1 MLDFITYPIGSLIH
15 YIYEIVITLS
25 IEFISPYAL
34 TIILATILLK
44 LAMYPINLKQ
54 FQSSEKMNEI
64 QPKIKV
70 LQEKYNDAPELL
82 NTKMMALY
90 KENNFNP
97 LTGFLPILIQMPI
110 IIAFYNVMRD
120 PLLYI
125 FKDPNVYTKID
136 KSFLW
141 IKDLSLT
148 ANHIS
153 EAGSVNGFD
162 FGISL
167 PVVGSAIPVLAIVAA
182 ITTYLS
188 SKVSSQKNDSVNATM
203 NTVLMIMPIMILV
216 FALNMPSGLV
226 LYWIIG
232 NVFQII
238 QQYLFKIDI
247 RSLFINLSRRR
258 KYESQNSYR

>member
-1 MLDFITYPIGSLIH
+1 MLDFITYPIGSMIH
-15 YIYEIVITLS
+15 LIYEIVMTLS
-25 IEFISPYAL
+25 IGFISPYAL
-34 TIILATILLK
+34 TIVLATVLLK

-70 LQEKYNDAPELL
+70 LQEKYKDTPELL

-97 LTGFLPILIQMPI
+97 LAGFLPVLIQMPI

-120 PLLYI
+120 PLIYI
-125 FKDPNVYTKID
+125 FKDPSIYTNID

-148 ANHIS
+148 ASHIS
-153 EAGSVNGFD
+153 EGGIVNGLGS
-162 FGISL
+162 GISL

-182 ITTYLS
+182 FTTYLS
-188 SKVSSQKNDSVNATM
+188 SKVSSQKNSNVNATM
-203 NTVLMIMPIMILV
+203 NTMLMIMPIMILV
-216 FALNMPSGLV
+216 FALNMPAGLV

-238 QQYLFKIDI
+238 QQYLFRVDI
-247 RSLFINLSRRR
+247 RSLFMNLLKRR

>member
-1 MLDFITYPIGSLIH
+1 MLDFITYPIGSMIH
-15 YIYEIVITLS
+15 LIYEIVITLS

-34 TIILATILLK
+34 TIIFATILLK

-54 FQSSEKMNEI
+54 FQSSEKMKEI
-64 QPKIKV
+64 QPKIQL
-70 LQEKYNDAPELL
+70 LQEKYKDTPELL

-90 KENNFNP
+90 QENNFNP
-97 LTGFLPILIQMPI
+97 LTSFLPILIQMPI

-125 FKDPNVYTKID
+125 FKEPNIYTKID

-148 ANHIS
+148 AHHIS
-153 EAGSVNGFD
+153 ETGIVNGFG

-167 PVVGSAIPVLAIVAA
+167 PVVGFAIPFLAIIAA
-182 ITTYLS
+182 FTTYLS
-188 SKVSSQKNDSVNATM
+188 SKVSSQKNSNVNATM
-203 NTVLMIMPIMILV
+203 NTMLMIMPIMILV
-216 FALNMPSGLV
+216 FALNMPAGLV

-238 QQYLFKIDI
+238 QQYLFKVDI
-247 RSLFINLSRRR
+247 RSLFINLSKRR